1 MYQIHELAAKA
12 GITVRTLHHYDRIGL
27 LHPSRHSPAGY
38 RLYDDN
44 AALRLQQILFYRELG
59 LPLAEIGALLDA
71 PDFDLIKTLGSH
83 REELDKRIARLQKLR
98 RTVDNTLAYVKGENS
113 MEKAGIFE
121 GFSTEEEE
129 YYSKE
134 AERLYDPETVQASN
148 RRWKGY
154 DAVERKRI
162 LAESKAVY
170 LDMIAA
176 MPKGAGSPEAQAIV
190 GRWRANMSHFW
201 TPSLEQLVPLAE
213 NYSAD
218 PRFKAN
224 FDTMSPGLA
233 EFMGEAVRIYVERQ
247 KTGSAA
253 G

>member
-12 GITVRTLHHYDRIGL
+12 GITVRTLNHYDRIGL

-59 LPLAEIGALLDA
+59 LPLADIGGLLDA
-71 PDFDLIKTLGSH
+71 PGFDLMKALASH
-83 REELDKRIARLQKLR
+83 REELDKRIARLQRLR

-121 GFSTEEEE
+121 GFTPEEEE
-129 YYSKE
+129 HYSKE
-134 AERLYDPETVQASN
+134 AEKLYDPETVRESN
-148 RRWKGY
+148 RKWKSYG
-154 DAVERKRI
+154 AVERKRI
-162 LAESKAVY
+162 LAEGKAVY

-176 MPKGAGSPEAQAIV
+176 MPKGAGSPEVQAIV

-201 TPSLEQLVPLAE
+201 TPSLEQLLPLAK

-224 FDTMSPGLA
+224 FDAMSPGLA
-233 EFMGEAVRIYVERQ
+233 EFMGEAVRIYVE
-247 KTGSAA
+247 KLKA
-253 G
+253 

>member
-1 MYQIHELAAKA
+1 MYQIHELAARA

-59 LPLAEIGALLDA
+59 LPLADIGRLLDA
-71 PDFDLIKTLGSH
+71 PGFDLVKALGSH
-83 REELDKRIARLQKLR
+83 REELDKRIARLQRLR

-121 GFSTEEEE
+121 GFTPEEEE

-134 AERLYDPETVQASN
+134 AEKLYDPETVRESN
-148 RRWKGY
+148 RKWKSYG
-154 DAVERKRI
+154 AVEQKRI
-162 LAESKAVY
+162 LAEGKAVY
-170 LDMIAA
+170 LDMIAV
-176 MPKGAGSPEAQAIV
+176 MPKGAGSPEVQAIV

-218 PRFKAN
+218 PRFKVN
-224 FDTMSPGLA
+224 FDAMSPGLA
-233 EFMGEAVRIYVERQ
+233 EFMGEAVRIYVERL
-247 KTGSAA
+247 KA
-253 G
+253 

>member
-27 LHPSRHSPAGY
+27 LHPARHSPAGY
-38 RLYDDN
+38 RLYDES

-59 LPLAEIGALLDA
+59 LPLADIGRILDA
-71 PDFDLIKTLGSH
+71 PGFDLMKALGSH
-83 REELDKRIARLQKLR
+83 REELDKRIARLQRLR
-98 RTVDNTLAYVKGENS
+98 QTVDNTLAYVKGENS

-121 GFSTEEEE
+121 GFTPEEEE
-129 YYSKE
+129 FYSKE
-134 AERLYDPETVQASN
+134 AEKMYDPETVRESN
-148 RRWKGY
+148 RKWKSYG
-154 DAVERKRI
+154 AAEQKRI
-162 LAESKAVY
+162 LAEGKAVY

-224 FDTMSPGLA
+224 FDAMSPGLA
-233 EFMGEAVRIYVERQ
+233 EFMGEAVRIYV
-247 KTGSAA
+247 KKLKA
-253 G
+253 

>member
-1 MYQIHELAAKA
+1 MYQIHVLAAKA

-38 RLYDDN
+38 RLYDDS

-71 PDFDLIKTLGSH
+71 PDFDLLRALETHRDELG
-83 REELDKRIARLQKLR
+83 KRIARLQRLR

-113 MEKAGIFE
+113 MEKAGIFD
-121 GFSTEEEE
+121 GFTPEEEE
-129 YYSKE
+129 FYSKE
-134 AERLYDPETVQASN
+134 AEKMYDPETVRESN
-148 RRWKGY
+148 RKWKSYGV
-154 DAVERKRI
+154 VEQKRI
-162 LAESKAVY
+162 LAEGKAIY

-176 MPKGAGSPEAQAIV
+176 MPKGAGSPETQAIV

-224 FDTMSPGLA
+224 FDAMSPGLA
-233 EFMGEAVRIYVERQ
+233 EFMGEAVRIYVERL
-247 KTGSAA
+247 KA
-253 G
+253 

>member
-38 RLYDDN
+38 RLYDDD

-59 LPLAEIGALLDA
+59 LPLADIGGLLDA
-71 PDFDLIKTLGSH
+71 PGFDLMKALGSH
-83 REELDKRIARLQKLR
+83 REELDKRIARLQRLR
-98 RTVDNTLAYVKGENS
+98 RTVDNTLAYVKGEHS

-121 GFSTEEEE
+121 GFTPEEEA

-134 AERLYDPETVQASN
+134 AERLYDPETVRESN
-148 RRWKGY
+148 RKWKSYG
-154 DAVERKRI
+154 AVEQKRI
-162 LAESKAVY
+162 LAEGKAAY

-176 MPKGAGSPEAQAIV
+176 MPKGAGSPEVQAIV
-190 GRWRANMSHFW
+190 GRWRANITHFW

-224 FDTMSPGLA
+224 FDAMSPGLA
-233 EFMGEAVRIYVERQ
+233 EFMGEAVRIYVDRQ
-247 KTGSAA
+247 KV
-253 G
+253 